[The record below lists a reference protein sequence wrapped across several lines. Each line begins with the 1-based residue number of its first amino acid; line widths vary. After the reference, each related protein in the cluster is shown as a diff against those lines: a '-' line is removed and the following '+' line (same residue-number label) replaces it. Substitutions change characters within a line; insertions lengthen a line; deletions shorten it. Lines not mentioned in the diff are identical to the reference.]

1 MRMAEGQRG
10 VALITAL
17 LVVALASIAAVAMAT
32 RQHLDVRRTGNLL
45 HGEQAYTY
53 LLGAE
58 SWASVVL
65 FRDLRESQIDTLE
78 EDWATQL
85 PATFVEGGS
94 VIGRITDAQALFNLN
109 NLVVGGQA
117 DEVAVDRYK
126 HLLEALELPI
136 ELADALVDWMDAD
149 VNVRFPDGA
158 EDQSYLLLQPP
169 YRTANQPLVDVS
181 ELRLIQGYEPEVV
194 ETLRPYVIALPVPT
208 PININTAGATVLR
221 SLAPGIA
228 ESEGASL
235 VSARPEEGFPGTA
248 AFLKLP
254 ELAGKEPPPDG
265 AAVSVQSDWFL
276 FQGEANVGQARAQL
290 TALLYRADRGVEV
303 VQRRRQLVR
312 LPEPEPESEIE

>member
-1 MRMAEGQRG
+1 MAEGQRG